1 MLRLKN
7 PQDFGAGV
15 LFLLIGL
22 GGLWFGRDLEAGSAS
37 DMGPGYFPRLVS
49 VGLLVFGIVFA
60 ARGVVLEGPPIEASR
75 LRPTLLI
82 LAAISS
88 FGFLIEPAGLAAA
101 TAAVVVVSAYANRE
115 ADWRET
121 VALAL
126 FMAVFCVAVFIYGL
140 KQSMTVFGIR

>member
-1 MLRLKN
+1 MLRLKS

-15 LFLLIGL
+15 MFLLIGL
-22 GGLWFGRDLEAGSAS
+22 GGLWFGRELEAGSAS

-49 VGLLVFGIVFA
+49 IGLLVFGVVFA
-60 ARGVVLEGPPIEASR
+60 ARGVVIDGPAIEASR

-88 FGFLIEPAGLAAA
+88 FGFLIEPAGLAAT
-101 TAAVVVVSAYANRE
+101 TAAVVILSAIASKE

>member
-15 LFLLIGL
+15 LFLFIGL
-22 GGLWFGRDLEAGSAS
+22 GGLWFGRELEAGSAS
-37 DMGPGYFPRLVS
+37 NMGPGYFPLLVS

-101 TAAVVVVSAYANRE
+101 TAAVVIVSAYANRE

-126 FMAVFCVAVFIYGL
+126 FMAVFCVAVFIYAL
-140 KQSMTVFGIR
+140 KQSMTVFGVR